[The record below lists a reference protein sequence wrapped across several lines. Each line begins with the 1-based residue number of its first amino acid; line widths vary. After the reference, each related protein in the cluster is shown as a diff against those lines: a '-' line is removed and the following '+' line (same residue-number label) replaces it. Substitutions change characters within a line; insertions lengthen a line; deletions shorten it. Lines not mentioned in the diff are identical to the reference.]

1 MSQTEALPWKKFYWR
16 FSYLLICI
24 LERFLTSACIVT
36 AVRTPTVRYE
46 CVSANTGVSHCYSYD
61 RDQPFSFQLGV
72 GQVIKGWDQGLTD
85 MCVGEKRKLTIP
97 PHLAYGDRGA
107 GSVIPPG
114 TNHVGLWFWNQPVF
128 RVLRYQ
134 WREVL
139 SLSWHFELTI
149 CLPAVHFRIA
159 FPRESLF
166 EKLCH
171 RYHEEV
177 TCNFITSSDK

>member
-1 MSQTEALPWKKFYWR
+1 
-16 FSYLLICI
+16 
-24 LERFLTSACIVT
+24 
-36 AVRTPTVRYE
+36 
-46 CVSANTGVSHCYSYD
+46 
-61 RDQPFSFQLGV
+61 
-72 GQVIKGWDQGLTD
+72 
-85 MCVGEKRKLTIP
+85 
-97 PHLAYGDRGA
+97 
-107 GSVIPPG
+107 
-114 TNHVGLWFWNQPVF
+114 VGLWFWNQPVF